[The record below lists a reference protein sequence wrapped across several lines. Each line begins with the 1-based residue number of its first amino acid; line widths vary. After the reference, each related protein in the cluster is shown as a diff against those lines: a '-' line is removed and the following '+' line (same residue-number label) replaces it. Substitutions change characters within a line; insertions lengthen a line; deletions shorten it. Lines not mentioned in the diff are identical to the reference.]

1 MEKKY
6 IKNLFIVLLV
16 FVIIVLADTIWKKNQ
31 EIKEKQTSIDDLNIQ
46 INSLWE
52 NVQQLQEEYSKIV
65 DKLYSPDFTIEYLS
79 GLEVTVKPL
88 YVLISSAPFIP

>member
-16 FVIIVLADTIWKKNQ
+16 FIIIVLADTIWKKNQ

-52 NVQQLQEEYSKIV
+52 NVQQLQEEYSKII
-65 DKLYSPDFTIEYLS
+65 DKLYSPDN
-79 GLEVTVKPL
+79 GGN
-88 YVLISSAPFIP
+88 

>member
-16 FVIIVLADTIWKKNQ
+16 FIIIVLADTIWKKNQ
-31 EIKEKQTSIDDLNIQ
+31 EIKEKQISIDDLNIQ

-65 DKLYSPDFTIEYLS
+65 DKLYSPDN
-79 GLEVTVKPL
+79 GGN
-88 YVLISSAPFIP
+88 

>member
-16 FVIIVLADTIWKKNQ
+16 FIIIVLADTIWKKNQ
-31 EIKEKQTSIDDLNIQ
+31 EIKEKKTSIDDLNIQ

-65 DKLYSPDFTIEYLS
+65 DKLYSPDN
-79 GLEVTVKPL
+79 GGN
-88 YVLISSAPFIP
+88 

>member
-52 NVQQLQEEYSKIV
+52 NVQQLQKEYSKIV
-65 DKLYSPDFTIEYLS
+65 DKLYSPDN
-79 GLEVTVKPL
+79 GGN
-88 YVLISSAPFIP
+88 

>member
-16 FVIIVLADTIWKKNQ
+16 FIIIVLADTIWKKNQ

-65 DKLYSPDFTIEYLS
+65 DKLYSPDN
-79 GLEVTVKPL
+79 GGK
-88 YVLISSAPFIP
+88 

>member
-65 DKLYSPDFTIEYLS
+65 DKLYSPDN
-79 GLEVTVKPL
+79 GGN
-88 YVLISSAPFIP
+88 

>member
-16 FVIIVLADTIWKKNQ
+16 FIIIVLADTIWKKNQ

-52 NVQQLQEEYSKIV
+52 NVQQLQEEYSKIE
-65 DKLYSPDFTIEYLS
+65 D
-79 GLEVTVKPL
+79 
-88 YVLISSAPFIP
+88 

>member
-16 FVIIVLADTIWKKNQ
+16 FIIIVLADAIWKKNQ

-65 DKLYSPDFTIEYLS
+65 DKLYSPDN
-79 GLEVTVKPL
+79 GGN
-88 YVLISSAPFIP
+88 

>member
-16 FVIIVLADTIWKKNQ
+16 FIIIVLADTIWKKNQ

-65 DKLYSPDFTIEYLS
+65 DKLYSLDN
-79 GLEVTVKPL
+79 GGN
-88 YVLISSAPFIP
+88 

>member
-31 EIKEKQTSIDDLNIQ
+31 EIKEKQTSIDNLNIQ

-65 DKLYSPDFTIEYLS
+65 DKLYSPDN
-79 GLEVTVKPL
+79 GGN
-88 YVLISSAPFIP
+88 

>member
-16 FVIIVLADTIWKKNQ
+16 FIIIVLADTIWKKNQ

-65 DKLYSPDFTIEYLS
+65 DKLYSPDN
-79 GLEVTVKPL
+79 GGN
-88 YVLISSAPFIP
+88 

>member
-31 EIKEKQTSIDDLNIQ
+31 EIKEKQISIDDLNIQ

-65 DKLYSPDFTIEYLS
+65 DKLYSPDN
-79 GLEVTVKPL
+79 GGN
-88 YVLISSAPFIP
+88 

>member
-16 FVIIVLADTIWKKNQ
+16 FIIIVLADTIWKKNQ

-52 NVQQLQEEYSKIV
+52 NVQQLQEECSKIV
-65 DKLYSPDFTIEYLS
+65 DKLYSPDN
-79 GLEVTVKPL
+79 GGN
-88 YVLISSAPFIP
+88 

>member
-31 EIKEKQTSIDDLNIQ
+31 EIKEKQTSINDLNIQ

-65 DKLYSPDFTIEYLS
+65 DKLYSPDN
-79 GLEVTVKPL
+79 GGN
-88 YVLISSAPFIP
+88 

>member
-16 FVIIVLADTIWKKNQ
+16 CIIIVLADTIWKKNQ

-65 DKLYSPDFTIEYLS
+65 DKLYSPDN
-79 GLEVTVKPL
+79 GGN
-88 YVLISSAPFIP
+88 

>member
-31 EIKEKQTSIDDLNIQ
+31 KIKEKQTSIDDLNIQ

-65 DKLYSPDFTIEYLS
+65 DKLYSPDN
-79 GLEVTVKPL
+79 GGN
-88 YVLISSAPFIP
+88 

>member
-1 MEKKY
+1 MEKKH

-16 FVIIVLADTIWKKNQ
+16 FIIIVLADTIWKKNQ

-65 DKLYSPDFTIEYLS
+65 DKLYSLDN
-79 GLEVTVKPL
+79 GGN
-88 YVLISSAPFIP
+88 

>member
-31 EIKEKQTSIDDLNIQ
+31 EIKEKQISIDDLNIQ
-46 INSLWE
+46 IISLWE

-65 DKLYSPDFTIEYLS
+65 DKLYSPDN
-79 GLEVTVKPL
+79 GGN
-88 YVLISSAPFIP
+88 